1 MPAHLV
7 HPPAF
12 LPTVEISVHRVQ
24 GSVHGVQE
32 NLTAATSALCAGK
45 PPSQSIGDHV
55 LAR

>member
-55 LAR
+55 LA